1 MVPRQTPAT
10 SARRRP
16 LRFTRCLSTCAPGTE
31 VNVQRSATTMNVSGG
46 HDDLL
51 ADVRLRGPLSAEL
64 RMRLTG
70 DPIPLPD
77 LRSLAHS
84 VAAAADNTLTDE
96 DVQLSL
102 WIMYE
107 LHYRGFSDVADRW
120 EWHSDL
126 VAATD
131 ALEVIFEQDLRALVA
146 PKLPVAPVPP
156 AEVAAAL
163 AELVRD
169 DDSPSMSKH
178 LARHGTRV
186 QYAEFLAH
194 RSIYHLKEADP
205 HTWGIPRMIGAAKA
219 ALMEIQSDEY
229 GGGRPDWMHSAL
241 FATSMRGVGLDDRY
255 GHYLNEVPA
264 ITLAWANTMTFFG
277 LHRRLRG
284 AIAGHLAALEMTS
297 SLPNRRYGNGL
308 RRLGFDADTTRFFD
322 EHVEADA
329 VHEQIAAHDLAGKLA
344 ISEPRLVG
352 DILFG
357 AAAAL
362 ATDGQMSTELLSAWA
377 RGSSL
382 LHSGAQALLVGAGRL
397 GAVEPVPSVPA

>member
-1 MVPRQTPAT
+1 M
-10 SARRRP
+10 
-16 LRFTRCLSTCAPGTE
+16 
-31 VNVQRSATTMNVSGG
+31 QRSATGINAAGG
-46 HDDLL
+46 QHHLL
-51 ADVRLRGPLSAEL
+51 QDVRSRGPLSTEL
-64 RMRLTG
+64 KTRLIG
-70 DPIPLPD
+70 DPIALPE

-84 VAAAADNTLTDE
+84 VAAAAEDTLIDE

-102 WIMYE
+102 SILYE
-107 LHYRGFSDVADRW
+107 LHYRGFCDVAERW
-120 EWHSDL
+120 EWNSDL
-126 VAATD
+126 VAA
-131 ALEVIFEQDLRALVA
+131 AGELEAGFERDLRALA
-146 PKLPVAPVPP
+146 EPMLPPVFP
-156 AEVAAAL
+156 AAADVAAAL

-178 LARHGTRV
+178 LARHGTRP

-205 HTWGIPRMIGAAKA
+205 HTWGIPRMTGAAKA
-219 ALMEIQSDEY
+219 ALVEIQSDEY

-241 FATSMRGVGLDDRY
+241 FATSMRGVGLDDSY

-329 VHEQIAAHDLAGKLA
+329 VHEQIAAHDLAGQLA
-344 ISEPRLVG
+344 IADPRLVG

-362 ATDGQMSTELLSAWA
+362 ATDGKMIRELLGAWGK
-377 RGSSL
+377 GSSL
-382 LHSGAQALLVGAGRL
+382 LHSGSPAVAAGIAGIGSVELVPGL
-397 GAVEPVPSVPA
+397 PA

>member
-1 MVPRQTPAT
+1 
-10 SARRRP
+10 
-16 LRFTRCLSTCAPGTE
+16 
-31 VNVQRSATTMNVSGG
+31 
-46 HDDLL
+46 
-51 ADVRLRGPLSAEL
+51 
-64 RMRLTG
+64 MRLIG
-70 DPIPLPD
+70 DPVPLPD
-77 LRSLAHS
+77 LRRLARS
-84 VAAAADNTLTDE
+84 VAAAAENTLTDE

-107 LHYRGFSDVADRW
+107 LHYRGFSDVAERW

-131 ALEVIFEQDLRALVA
+131 ELEVIFEQDLRALVA
-146 PKLPVAPVPP
+146 PKLPSAPVPP
-156 AEVAAAL
+156 ADVATAL

-178 LARHGTRV
+178 LARHGTPA
-186 QYAEFLAH
+186 QYAEFLTH

-205 HTWGIPRMIGAAKA
+205 HSWGIPRMTGGAKA
-219 ALMEIQSDEY
+219 ALVEIQSDEY
-229 GGGRPDWMHSAL
+229 GGGRPDWMHSVL

-255 GHYLNEVPA
+255 GHYLNEVPS

-329 VHEQIAAHDLAGKLA
+329 VHEQIAAHDLAGQLA

-357 AAAAL
+357 AAAGL
-362 ATDGQMSTELLSAWA
+362 ATDGQISTALLNAWA
-377 RGSSL
+377 RGGSL
-382 LHSGAQALLVGAGRL
+382 LHSGGQAPSAGTGRL
-397 GAVEPVPSVPA
+397 GSVDLVPSLPA

>member
-1 MVPRQTPAT
+1 
-10 SARRRP
+10 
-16 LRFTRCLSTCAPGTE
+16 
-31 VNVQRSATTMNVSGG
+31 
-46 HDDLL
+46 
-51 ADVRLRGPLSAEL
+51 
-64 RMRLTG
+64 
-70 DPIPLPD
+70 
-77 LRSLAHS
+77 
-84 VAAAADNTLTDE
+84 
-96 DVQLSL
+96 
-102 WIMYE
+102 
-107 LHYRGFSDVADRW
+107 LHYRGFSDVAERW

-131 ALEVIFEQDLRALVA
+131 ALEVIFEQDLGALVA
-146 PKLPVAPVPP
+146 PKLPAAPVPP

-205 HTWGIPRMIGAAKA
+205 HTWGIPRMTGGAKA

-344 ISEPRLVG
+344 ISEPRLNSSR
-352 DILFG
+352 IIRR
-357 AAAAL
+357 
-362 ATDGQMSTELLSAWA
+362 TSSAWLSCLQKTTVFGTSLRPGKISVQTLSRKVRITVRIWSSETTA
-377 RGSSL
+377 RSSFEA
-382 LHSGAQALLVGAGRL
+382 S
-397 GAVEPVPSVPA
+397 